1 MAGVAVAE
9 SARVGRGQA
18 VRRGRGI
25 IRVGEY
31 RRAAGQRARHPPSQ
45 AGAVAV
51 ETARLAPEIS
61 GARSTAAADRC
72 VQKGGGTSLRLC
84 PPSPAPGGRSC
95 HAPDLHLPTRQG
107 QAAQGRISRRAL
119 SAAVEPGG
127 RGCRRAVGTL
137 PPTHPDRSGVQ
148 NTQERVGSTP
158 DLSPVRKPRGGPHP
172 GGLPRL
178 RSFRNA
184 QTKVAS
190 PGPGTHPASGIGKA
204 GDDPDAG
211 CLPAH
216 HRRPL
221 ADHATLHPAGT
232 RSSPDAAPTPSVL
245 AFTTAP
251 PPQDPGRVGTNR
263 ATPTEIV
270 VPTFEN
276 PAFKK
281 SHLSLFYPLNCES
294 SAITGGTT
302 TEIGRVVAREPNRG
316 VYD

>member
-25 IRVGEY
+25 IRVGEE

-178 RSFRNA
+178 CSFRNA

-190 PGPGTHPASGIGKA
+190 PGPGPHPASGGRKA
-204 GDDPDAG
+204 GDHPDAG
-211 CLPAH
+211 CLSAY

-221 ADHATLHPAGT
+221 ADHATLHPDGT
-232 RSSPDAAPTPSVL
+232 RSSPDAAPAQSLL
-245 AFTTAP
+245 AFTTVP
-251 PPQDPGRVGTNR
+251 SHQGPEGPGTDG
-263 ATPTEIV
+263 ATDTENV
-270 VPTFEN
+270 VPTFEKPSLKIN
-276 PAFKK
+276 
-281 SHLSLFYPLNCES
+281 HLLLSYPLNCE
-294 SAITGGTT
+294 
-302 TEIGRVVAREPNRG
+302 
-316 VYD
+316 